1 MRSRIACCKQN
12 AKNHNA
18 TLAPVRLSSEPFTLR
33 SSPTVFADISMTEFR
48 QATKRKF
55 HFKKY
60 AAITKE
66 ASAA

>member
-18 TLAPVRLSSEPFTLR
+18 TLAPVRLSNEPFTVR
-33 SSPTVFADISMTEFR
+33 GSPTVFADISMSEFW

-55 HFKKY
+55 HFKSY
-60 AAITKE
+60 AAITKQ